1 MTNDRSWEQTL
12 TAYIREGEPDQ
23 ATKSKAWQI
32 AIGLQQVD
40 RLETSDYL
48 LGIAREHIEGRIDI
62 HQAQCRI
69 ASYYEAEAQRKA
81 VEDGTAEADIVSSRI
96 TELLCEKAFQFSP
109 ATLQTIHRRLFEG
122 VFDHAGQFRMY
133 NISKKE
139 WVLDGASVIYAS
151 WESIPDTL
159 DYDFRMEK
167 NFSYEGLTLQAAI
180 HHLAAFTSGIWQI
193 HPFAEGNTRATAV
206 FIIKYMKSFG
216 LNVDN
221 EAFMDHSWYFR
232 NALVRANY
240 NDLQQG
246 VHATTEYLE
255 HFLENLL
262 LGTAHP
268 LKNRSLH
275 LHYAELSENANPQSA
290 MSKVPKCQFGTLDC
304 SLEELVLLHAI
315 IEDSTVTQ
323 KALQEKT
330 GLALRTIKRMMA
342 SMQEKGYI
350 RRVGGKRYGY
360 WECLV
365 ADHLQ

>member
-1 MTNDRSWEQTL
+1 MTNDRSWKQTL

-23 ATKSKAWQI
+23 ATKSEAWQI

-48 LGIAREHIEGRIDI
+48 LSTAREHIEGRIDI

-246 VHATTEYLE
+246 VHATP
-255 HFLENLL
+255 HFLMLFFENLL
-262 LGTAHP
+262 LGTNHV
-268 LKNRSLH
+268 LKNRTMH
-275 LHYAELSENANPQSA
+275 VDFDDGIEESESQSA
-290 MSKVPKCQFGTLDC
+290 TEHALKCQIGTLEC
-304 SLEELVLLHAI
+304 TLEELAVLQLIA
-315 IEDSTVTQ
+315 ENPSVTQ
-323 KALQEKT
+323 KAIQEKT
-330 GLALRTIKRMMA
+330 GIPLRTVKRTMA
-342 SMQEKGYI
+342 SLQDKGYLQ
-350 RRVGGKRYGY
+350 RVNGKRYGY
-360 WECLV
+360 WMLLV
-365 ADHLQ
+365 EI